1 MQTVILGL
9 LALVQV
15 ALASNNYHITMEP
28 QSKHCF
34 FEPMT
39 IGQKLGL
46 SFQVFGSSN
55 LDIDF
60 WVTNPDELIVQS
72 AFRTST
78 GSFVV
83 DAAKDGTHSYCISNM
98 GHAGNFEKSV
108 SFSVNGPDE
117 QYKSAEKK
125 AAGQKG
131 QEDVKGS
138 LETEVR
144 ELANTIQQVNDE
156 QQYIRTRLLRHHATA
171 ESTNSRVV
179 YWTIFE
185 GIMIGGVIGY
195 QIYYITQFFTKT
207 SRRMV

>member
-1 MQTVILGL
+1 MTPFLSIV
-9 LALVQV
+9 V
-15 ALASNNYHITMEP
+15 ALTSIVQASNNFHITVEP

-34 FEPMT
+34 FEPMAS
-39 IGQKLGL
+39 GQKLGL
-46 SFQVFGSSN
+46 SFQVFGGTN

-83 DAAKDGTHSYCISNM
+83 DATKNGAYGYCISNM
-98 GHAGNFEKSV
+98 GHAGNVEKSV

-125 AAGQKG
+125 AAGQKD
-131 QEDVKGS
+131 QETVKGS
-138 LETEVR
+138 LEAEIR
-144 ELANTIQQVNDE
+144 ELANTIQQVSDE
-156 QQYIRTRLLRHHATA
+156 QQYIRQRLLRHHMTA

-179 YWTIFE
+179 YWTFFE
-185 GIMIGGVIGY
+185 GIMIAGVIGF
-195 QIYYITQFFTKT
+195 QIFYITQFFNKT